1 MMLQQQTEKLFNS
14 FVKRG
19 GAVVVSRERQ
29 EDIIKRA
36 KRVRAVDYVLEFDC
50 INGVSTSKS
59 VTTRANWIFI
69 LTGAACQWN
78 NDVSKFPRVAV
89 NFENYPVKSP
99 FNSEVEFSGSV
110 PSNLVFGR
118 ESLTGENAHFEEYK
132 DFCYVLDQRFVIS
145 LDVFPQSAENFRGS
159 VILTGLEVDLSEA

>member
-1 MMLQQQTEKLFNS
+1 MLQQQTEKLFNS

-36 KRVRAVDYVLEFDC
+36 KRVRAVDYVLEFNC

-59 VTTRANWIFI
+59 VTTRANWLFI
-69 LTGAACQWN
+69 LTGAACLWN

-118 ESLTGENAHFEEYK
+118 EALTGKNAHYEEYK
-132 DFCYVLDQRFVIS
+132 DFCYVLDQRFVLS
-145 LDVFPQSAENFRGS
+145 LDVFPQSSENFRGI

>member
-1 MMLQQQTEKLFNS
+1 MLQQTEKIFDS

-59 VTTRANWIFI
+59 VTTRANWFFI
-69 LTGAACQWN
+69 LTGAACLWH
-78 NDVSKFPRVAV
+78 NDVSKFPRVSV

-118 ESLTGENAHFEEYK
+118 EALNGKDAHYEEYK

-145 LDVFPQSAENFRGS
+145 LDVFPQSSENFRGN
-159 VILTGLEVDLSEA
+159 VILTGIEVDLSEA